1 MGAIIYQRSHHAGH
15 DARTCRRKRKPVVLV
30 VDDEQPILRVVQ
42 DVLEDE
48 GFSVLVAPN
57 GSEGLAIAVRERP
70 DVIITDFMLPGING
84 RALRERLKHDPRTA
98 RIPVLLMSA
107 AYKPQPED
115 GFVGVIP
122 KPFSI
127 DELVQRAYQH
137 LA

>member
-15 DARTCRRKRKPVVLV
+15 NARTCRRTRKPVVLV
-30 VDDEQPILRVVQ
+30 VDDEPPILHVVQ

-48 GFSVLVAPN
+48 GFSVLVAPD
-57 GSEGLAIAVRERP
+57 GREGLAIAVRERP

-115 GFVGVIP
+115 GFVDVIT